1 MTTNTHQSLGNR
13 LNNGLTN
20 PENINKVGASAAI
33 QDLVQRQ
40 QPGCSLEQRFYQDE
54 NIFQREMKTVV
65 NQEWLLVDHTSRIPN
80 RGDYFLFE
88 IANESII
95 IVRGENDEIRAFYN
109 LCRHR
114 GAPVCAETKGCKKLF
129 VCPYH
134 GWSYDLEGSLRG
146 ARDMPEGFDREEH
159 GLISCHIKIF
169 EGLIFINLDKNP
181 PPDFDSAY
189 RAFHPFLKLHGVNQA
204 KIAHNVLWHVESN
217 WKLLFENFG
226 ECYHCAKV
234 HPEFCKLYKPDTLAA
249 FGGGPAS
256 AEASQELHEQLA
268 AWTKKVEDLGHHSP
282 AIECN
287 ENSRHFAYAARAPF
301 DFGAQ
306 SLSSDGKPVAPLMG
320 EFVEFDGAMSV
331 IAFNPFSCM
340 LGFNDYAILMRFTP
354 RTATTSD
361 VAITWLVDRD
371 AQEDKDFHVEK
382 VSEVG
387 LAVMTADV
395 QLTDMQQKGVSSS
408 RYVAGLYSNQERLIS
423 SFVAWYLKRFQK
435 DEGEMA

>member
-1 MTTNTHQSLGNR
+1 MTASGH
-13 LNNGLTN
+13 N
-20 PENINKVGASAAI
+20 PLSDIQNSALKVSEKIGREDPSSALME
-33 QDLVQRQ
+33 LVDCQ
-40 QPGCSLEQRFYQDE
+40 QPGRSLDQAFYQDDA
-54 NIFQREMKTVV
+54 IFQQEMKTLV
-65 NQEWLLVDHTSRIPN
+65 NQEWLLVDHVSRIPSQ
-80 RGDYFLFE
+80 GDYFLFD

-95 IVRGENDEIRAFYN
+95 IVRGENDEVRAFYN

-146 ARDMPEGFDREEH
+146 ARDMSEDFDREEH
-159 GLISCHIKIF
+159 GLIPCLIKVF
-169 EGLIFINLDKNP
+169 EGLIYINLDKNP
-181 PPDFDSAY
+181 PPDFDNAY
-189 RAFHPFLKLHGVNQA
+189 HAFHPFLKLHGTDRA
-204 KIAHNVLWHVESN
+204 KIVHSVQWHVESN
-217 WKLLFENFG
+217 WKLLYENFG

-234 HPEFCKLYKPDTLAA
+234 HPEFCKLYKPGTLAA

-256 AEASQELHEQLA
+256 ADASQELHEHLN
-268 AWTKKVEDLGHHSP
+268 AWTKRVEALGHYSP
-282 AIECN
+282 AITCD
-287 ENSRHFAYAARAPF
+287 ENSRHFSYAARAPF
-301 DFGAQ
+301 DFGAL

-354 RTATTSD
+354 RTATSSD

-371 AQEDKDFHVEK
+371 AQEGIDYDVKRVT
-382 VSEVG
+382 EVG

-408 RYVAGLYSNQERLIS
+408 RYVAGLYSNQEKLIS
-423 SFVAWYLKRFQK
+423 NFVKWYLKRFK
-435 DEGEMA
+435 KYL